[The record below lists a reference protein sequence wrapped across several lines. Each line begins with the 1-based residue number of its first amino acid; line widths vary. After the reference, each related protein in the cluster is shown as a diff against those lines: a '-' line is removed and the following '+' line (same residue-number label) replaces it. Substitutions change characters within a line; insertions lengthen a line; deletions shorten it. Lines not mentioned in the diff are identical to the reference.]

1 MTFYGKIE
9 NWNCTQNP
17 SMVSCAWHEKW
28 RKKTLFLLHNLNPK
42 VNLANILDDYNVKQ
56 YSRSNGTTQVAI
68 GYQQIDPKWPNP
80 GPFSSHTFG
89 RAVSKVLTSVFRTT
103 PRWNRLALSYPKSG
117 SNPLYVP

>member
-1 MTFYGKIE
+1 MANLVNVG
-9 NWNCTQNP
+9 TQDERIDAHDSKN
-17 SMVSCAWHEKW
+17 
-28 RKKTLFLLHNLNPK
+28 
-42 VNLANILDDYNVKQ
+42 
-56 YSRSNGTTQVAI
+56 TTQVAI